1 MPDHHR
7 LPLLKRIDG
16 AQSESQARG
25 IPADGERASVR
36 SLDDARER
44 RDLMQI
50 GDLARETGKTVRAI
64 HLYEELGLL
73 SPAAR
78 SKGRFRLYTN
88 DALMRIRWIGKLQE
102 MGFSLGDIQTIV
114 REWELAP
121 SAPGAM
127 KRMREVYSRKLDETR
142 EEKRRIEALAHDL
155 EASLDYLDTCDVC
168 DPQRLLSACDCC
180 DLHDKEVV
188 VPELVL
194 GFRAARHPEEPQE
207 PESAGSSEGELG
219 RPRTRNL
226 GDSAG
231 SSEARPRTETETVR
245 ASE

>member
-1 MPDHHR
+1 MADHHR
-7 LPLLKRIDG
+7 LPLLKRVDG
-16 AQSESQARG
+16 APVDVQARG
-25 IPADGERASVR
+25 IAGDGARRGPEAVPVVRADRGSVR

-64 HLYEELGLL
+64 HLYEELGLM

-78 SKGRFRLYTN
+78 SKGRFRLYTR
-88 DALMRIRWIGKLQE
+88 DALTRIRWIGKLQD

-114 REWELAP
+114 REWELVE

-127 KRMREVYSRKLDETR
+127 KRMREIYARKLEETR
-142 EEKRRIEALAHDL
+142 DQKRRLAALEHEL
-155 EASLDYLDTCDVC
+155 EASLEYLDTCDVC
-168 DPQRLLSACDCC
+168 DPQRLLSACQCC
-180 DLHDKEVV
+180 DLHAKEVD

-194 GFRAARHPEEPQE
+194 GFRATRQADQADEPLE
-207 PESAGSSEGELG
+207 VE
-219 RPRTRNL
+219 
-226 GDSAG
+226 
-231 SSEARPRTETETVR
+231 

>member
-1 MPDHHR
+1 MAEHHR
-7 LPLLKRIDG
+7 LPLLRRIDG
-16 AQSESQARG
+16 AHGEAQARG
-25 IPADGERASVR
+25 IHADGERASVR

-78 SKGRFRLYTN
+78 SKGRFRLYAR
-88 DALMRIRWIGKLQE
+88 DALMRIRWIGKLQG

-127 KRMREVYSRKLDETR
+127 KRMREVYARKLDETR
-142 EEKRRIEALAHDL
+142 EEKRRIEALEHEL

-194 GFRAARHPEEPQE
+194 GFRAARHPEEPDEE
-207 PESAGSSEGELG
+207 PGVS
-219 RPRTRNL
+219 
-226 GDSAG
+226 D
-231 SSEARPRTETETVR
+231 
-245 ASE
+245 